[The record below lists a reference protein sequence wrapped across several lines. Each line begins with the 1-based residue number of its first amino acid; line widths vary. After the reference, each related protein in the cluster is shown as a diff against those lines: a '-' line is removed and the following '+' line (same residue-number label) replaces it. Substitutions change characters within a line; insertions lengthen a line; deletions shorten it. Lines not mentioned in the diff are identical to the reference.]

1 VSGGSGQDILAGDGG
16 HDVIMGGT
24 GNDLLT
30 GGCGDDT
37 LNGESGNDVLKGG
50 SGNDTL
56 QGGDGN
62 DILMGECGNDKLYG
76 GLGNDVLDG
85 GPGDDLLS
93 EGEKS
98 NPFCRWK
105 WRGIETPA
113 PKCVG
118 DVDQLMDDLAIQCGI
133 LAGYTGYGHG
143 FMESSLNWIDNFIDD
158 LGKGRNNKPD
168 YCFKTNPSQNNQNNG
183 NSGNGNAYG
192 HSK

>member
-1 VSGGSGQDILAGDGG
+1 LITRRIPINEQVRF
-16 HDVIMGGT
+16 
-24 GNDLLT
+24 LL
-30 GGCGDDT
+30 
-37 LNGESGNDVLKGG
+37 
-50 SGNDTL
+50 
-56 QGGDGN
+56 GGDGN

-85 GPGDDLLS
+85 GPGNDLLS
-93 EGEKS
+93 DGEKS

-105 WRGIETPA
+105 WRGIETLA

-118 DVDQLMDDLAIQCGI
+118 DVDQLMDDLAIQCYI

-143 FMESSLNWIDNFIDD
+143 FMESSLCWIDNFIDD

-168 YCFKTNPSQNNQNNG
+168 YCFKTNQPQNNQNNG

-192 HSK
+192 HGK